1 MTKTIKHEPMRIAGK
16 KVDAE
21 KNINVHYPYTNEI
34 IGTVPAGSAEH
45 AKQALGIATK
55 YQPKLTRYER
65 QQILQKTAEELVR
78 RKEEISDVITYCL
91 LYTSPSP
98 RDY

>member
-34 IGTVPAGSAEH
+34 IGTVHGVGPLTGKNSR
-45 AKQALGIATK
+45 K
-55 YQPKLTRYER
+55 YF
-65 QQILQKTAEELVR
+65 QK
-78 RKEEISDVITYCL
+78 
-91 LYTSPSP
+91 
-98 RDY
+98 

>member
-1 MTKTIKHEPMRIAGK
+1 MTNIIKHQSMRIAGK

-45 AKQALGIATK
+45 AKQALEIANAV
-55 YQPKLTRYER
+55 RG
-65 QQILQKTAEELVR
+65 AEEGREGGVVG
-78 RKEEISDVITYCL
+78 RKTTVEEDEGRYDSKFEEL
-91 LYTSPSP
+91 P
-98 RDY
+98 RTPEPPPLTK

>member
-34 IGTVPAGSAEH
+34 TVSYTH
-45 AKQALGIATK
+45 
-55 YQPKLTRYER
+55 LTLPT
-65 QQILQKTAEELVR
+65 ILLV
-78 RKEEISDVITYCL
+78 
-91 LYTSPSP
+91 
-98 RDY
+98 

>member
-45 AKQALGIATK
+45 AKNIVVGFCAMAYLEPMAWGE
-55 YQPKLTRYER
+55 TRR
-65 QQILQKTAEELVR
+65 LILNFGKHHAIV
-78 RKEEISDVITYCL
+78 
-91 LYTSPSP
+91 
-98 RDY
+98 

>member
-45 AKQALGIATK
+45 AKQALSLIH
-55 YQPKLTRYER
+55 
-65 QQILQKTAEELVR
+65 I
-78 RKEEISDVITYCL
+78 
-91 LYTSPSP
+91 
-98 RDY
+98 